1 MGIIRPSS
9 DCKNIKN
16 VNFNFI
22 FIIFQIEFWKKIIS
36 SNLYEHKAK
45 LDEQDS

>member
-1 MGIIRPSS
+1 MGIIRHCST
-9 DCKNIKN
+9 CKNIKN
-16 VNFNFI
+16 VNFDFTFI
-22 FIIFQIEFWKKIIS
+22 TFQNEFWKKIIS